1 MHQKLV
7 RFGLLLYGLPLVRN
21 FGALTLSQVI
31 ARLIRFLYFIVLAR
45 LLGPE
50 DIGIFVYGI
59 ALYLVLSGLAIFGQ
73 GIFLSTRLG
82 QRRRAAARI
91 VAHSFTIVLAL
102 VFLATALGLAFVWA
116 SEQATREA
124 QAVGLLVLT
133 LVPRSIV
140 VWVRHCYVAIER
152 AGWFPQY
159 TLVFRGG
166 EALFGSVGLLLW
178 GDLRVICAIHFW
190 AWLLEAVAALRK
202 LAARQEF
209 SLIPGRDP
217 RLLKHIFRVS
227 LYFMLSLWLVAL
239 FAQVGILGLG
249 LLQEDTATVGYFGAA
264 MQILTT
270 FLLLP
275 FAFGQAFLPSLSRG
289 YRRGGPAPAVL
300 TFVVR
305 CLLVGGG
312 FLAIVTQSYGAW
324 LVALLLGDRY
334 APSGAVLASISWAL
348 GPYAVTL
355 LAVQALNAIG
365 GRNLATILAV
375 TIVAVQSV
383 LLGIL
388 LPFGALTAATT
399 ALLATAWLGCLL
411 GVLFVKRQ
419 LEIDGHGWWLQPVIV
434 LAVAGAAM
442 SSGVVSA
449 PWDAP
454 TTMLLLSLLVWQLRI
469 FRGADYRVIRKRL
482 EASVG

>member
-152 AGWFPQY
+152 AGWFPQ
-159 TLVFRGG
+159 
-166 EALFGSVGLLLW
+166 
-178 GDLRVICAIHFW
+178 
-190 AWLLEAVAALRK
+190 
-202 LAARQEF
+202 
-209 SLIPGRDP
+209 
-217 RLLKHIFRVS
+217 
-227 LYFMLSLWLVAL
+227 
-239 FAQVGILGLG
+239 
-249 LLQEDTATVGYFGAA
+249 
-264 MQILTT
+264 
-270 FLLLP
+270 
-275 FAFGQAFLPSLSRG
+275 
-289 YRRGGPAPAVL
+289 
-300 TFVVR
+300 
-305 CLLVGGG
+305 
-312 FLAIVTQSYGAW
+312 
-324 LVALLLGDRY
+324 
-334 APSGAVLASISWAL
+334 
-348 GPYAVTL
+348 
-355 LAVQALNAIG
+355 
-365 GRNLATILAV
+365 
-375 TIVAVQSV
+375 
-383 LLGIL
+383 
-388 LPFGALTAATT
+388 
-399 ALLATAWLGCLL
+399 
-411 GVLFVKRQ
+411 
-419 LEIDGHGWWLQPVIV
+419 
-434 LAVAGAAM
+434 
-442 SSGVVSA
+442 
-449 PWDAP
+449 
-454 TTMLLLSLLVWQLRI
+454 
-469 FRGADYRVIRKRL
+469 
-482 EASVG
+482 